1 MLDMKWLVVTTFV
14 LAGII
19 SGTAY
24 FQRPSANPANPEPTG
39 AAGKKAVIVELF
51 TSEGCSSCPP
61 ADELLRDLV
70 TKQPVEGVEIVALGN
85 HVDYW
90 DRLGWRDPFSSAWFS
105 KRQYRYAERFDS
117 QQVYTPQAVVSGSDE
132 CLGSNRSSI
141 VGLVENA
148 ARNSSAEVS
157 LTLKEGGAATRQPI
171 EVQVSGLPRRSE
183 KVMYDVL
190 VAVTEDGL
198 TTDVRRGENA
208 GRKLRHAPVT
218 RRVIQ
223 IGDANGDRVAVM
235 LPATIE
241 IENGWNRDHL
251 RLTAF
256 VQEKASLKIVGAAT
270 MKLGK

>member
-1 MLDMKWLVVTTFV
+1 MLDMKWFVIAAFV
-14 LAGII
+14 LAGIV

-24 FQRPSANPANPEPTG
+24 FQHPAAKSANTG
-39 AAGKKAVIVELF
+39 AVETTGRKAVIVELF

-61 ADELLRDLV
+61 ADELLREIVLR
-70 TKQPVEGVEIVALGN
+70 QPVEGVEIVALGN

-105 KRQYRYAERFDS
+105 KRQYRYAERFDAA
-117 QQVYTPQAVVSGSDE
+117 QVYTPQAIVAGTDE

-141 VGLVENA
+141 LSLVENA
-148 ARNSSAEVS
+148 ARATTAEVA
-157 LTLKEGGAATRQPI
+157 LTLKPGDTPDRQPL
-171 EVQVSGLPRRSE
+171 EVQISGLPRRSE
-183 KVMYDVL
+183 KVMYDVML
-190 VAVTEDGL
+190 AITEDGL

-218 RRVIQ
+218 RKVIQ
-223 IGDANGDRVAVM
+223 IGDATGDQVAVM

-241 IENGWNRDHL
+241 FDKEWNREHL

-256 VQEKASLKIVGAAT
+256 VQEKAGLKIVGAAT
-270 MKLGK
+270 IKLGK